1 MYDSADAE
9 GDIVANRT
17 VRRTKERLTVSLSR
31 ETREF
36 ISTEATAR
44 GTDQSSVV
52 EDAVRRMFRDERRRL
67 TQLALLETAELDQ
80 SVAEGFLRG
89 DTTLDEYPWEE

>member
-1 MYDSADAE
+1 MA
-9 GDIVANRT
+9 IQT

-36 ISTEATAR
+36 ISKEATAR
-44 GTDQSSVV
+44 GTDQSAVV
-52 EDAVRRMFRDERRRL
+52 EDAVRRMFRDERRKL
-67 TQLALLETAELDQ
+67 TQQALLENAEFDDSL
-80 SVAEGFLRG
+80 AEGFMRG